1 MPVSIQYNSGKKTYN
16 TEGDIKMRDFLIKN
30 GPYVVGALLLIEA
43 LVLIGLI
50 QRQRRSKAPMVLCMA
65 LVTAGLLYDGAV
77 ILLGRFLPDGVLHML
92 SMGRFLFHGL
102 CMPLLLVISV
112 YALGWKGKAIKIFWI
127 IAGLL
132 MACGALAGLLTRL
145 DIVDFAGFLRCTASD
160 NTPKW
165 ADSYLTVLSVAMVI
179 PLLVSG
185 IILLFRKKGPFLF
198 LSGLFMFAFSAL
210 GPATGNTDLIFLI
223 GMIGEALMVLFFL
236 LHAKRAERG

>member
-1 MPVSIQYNSGKKTYN
+1 
-16 TEGDIKMRDFLIKN
+16 MRGFLIGN
-30 GPYVVGALLLIEA
+30 GPYVVGVILLIEV
-43 LVLIGLI
+43 LVLIGLV
-50 QRQRRSKAPMVLCMA
+50 RKYNRSKAPMILCMA

-77 ILLGRFLPDGVLHML
+77 ILIGRIVPDSVLKIL
-92 SMGRFLFHGL
+92 SLGRFLFHGL
-102 CMPLLLVISV
+102 CMPLLLMISV
-112 YALGWKGKAIKIFWI
+112 YALGWKGSAVKASWI

-132 MACGALAGLLTRL
+132 MAAGAAAGLMTRL
-145 DIVDFAGFLRCTASD
+145 DTVDFAGFLRCTASD
-160 NTPKW
+160 ATPKW

-185 IILLFRKKGPFLF
+185 IILIFRKKGPFLF

-236 LHAKRAERG
+236 LHARRAERA